1 MNMIASKAVAL
12 KEALSDDFK
21 QYQKRVLDNAQALSK
36 GLMKRNI
43 NIVSGGTDNHLML
56 VDLQNM
62 ELTGKAA
69 EKMLDEVH
77 ITVNKNTIQMTH
89 SLPFCHK
96 RAPPGN
102 TSGCFQRAES
112 GRYGSGG

>member
-56 VDLQNM
+56 VEPSEHGAYRKSCGENA
-62 ELTGKAA
+62 G
-69 EKMLDEVH
+69 
-77 ITVNKNTIQMTH
+77 
-89 SLPFCHK
+89 
-96 RAPPGN
+96 
-102 TSGCFQRAES
+102 
-112 GRYGSGG
+112 